1 MHGWTSRQR
10 NAAIASFL
18 SWTLDAF
25 DFFLLVFLLSDIAHS
40 FHVDLEEVTLA
51 ILLTLAVR
59 PVGALIFGRAAEKF
73 GRKPILMLNIVFFS
87 AFELL
92 SAAAPSL
99 MLFFLLRVLY
109 GVAMGGIWG
118 VASSLAMETIPDR
131 SRGLMS
137 GLFQAGY
144 PFGYLL
150 AAVAYGLLFTQL
162 GWRGMFVIGAAP
174 VLLLP
179 FIYFCVE
186 ESPVWLAARQS
197 KASTALLPVLR
208 SHWKLCLYL
217 VVLMAAFNFFSHG
230 TQDLYPV
237 FLKVQ
242 HGFEPKTVSIIAVC
256 YNIASIIGGVF
267 FGSLS
272 EKIGRRKAIMS
283 AALLALPVIVQNLI
297 TTSLGF
303 LDTFMVGLLGSDQM
317 SAVTVANV
325 PVFIIQLVVFGL
337 QSGSSVLI
345 SQYWGRGDRESINRV
360 MGIGFM
366 IAGGVSV
373 LFAAILC
380 AFPAQVLYLITDNL
394 TLVELAEPYLRI
406 VGFSY
411 IFNSLSSIYIGMQRS
426 IENPRFGMIVFAIS
440 MLCNTL
446 GNYVLIFGK
455 LGLPALG
462 ITGAAVATLLSR
474 VVEFVVAFS
483 YAFHCRTMPLMKHA
497 IFHPGMD
504 MLRKFLRY
512 SAPVLI
518 NETLWGTGFSMI
530 TVIMGHM
537 ANSSDLIAAYTL
549 AGNIDKL
556 MTSGVFGIAAAV
568 SVIVGKEIG
577 TGNLK
582 GVYNIGRALCFTAFA
597 FGIVLGIAEYTMF
610 VTLMQPFVMPLF
622 SLSAVAERLCT
633 VMLTCYACAIPLHS
647 FSTTMAVGV
656 LRGGGDVNASLV
668 IDNVPLWFG
677 TLPLMCLLGLVLK
690 VPNEVFCL
698 CLMIEYILKTPLG
711 LIRLRSGKW
720 VRDLTKG

>member
-1 MHGWTSRQR
+1 M
-10 NAAIASFL
+10 
-18 SWTLDAF
+18 
-25 DFFLLVFLLSDIAHS
+25 
-40 FHVDLEEVTLA
+40 
-51 ILLTLAVR
+51 
-59 PVGALIFGRAAEKF
+59 
-73 GRKPILMLNIVFFS
+73 FS
-87 AFELL
+87 YLHQPKGFYKH
-92 SAAAPSL
+92 
-99 MLFFLLRVLY
+99 LF
-109 GVAMGGIWG
+109 
-118 VASSLAMETIPDR
+118 
-131 SRGLMS
+131 
-137 GLFQAGY
+137 
-144 PFGYLL
+144 
-150 AAVAYGLLFTQL
+150 
-162 GWRGMFVIGAAP
+162 
-174 VLLLP
+174 
-179 FIYFCVE
+179 
-186 ESPVWLAARQS
+186 
-197 KASTALLPVLR
+197 
-208 SHWKLCLYL
+208 
-217 VVLMAAFNFFSHG
+217 
-230 TQDLYPV
+230 
-237 FLKVQ
+237 
-242 HGFEPKTVSIIAVC
+242 
-256 YNIASIIGGVF
+256 
-267 FGSLS
+267 
-272 EKIGRRKAIMS
+272 
-283 AALLALPVIVQNLI
+283 LLALPVIVQNLI

-411 IFNSLSSIYIGMQRS
+411 IFNSLASIYIGMQRS

-483 YAFHCRTMPLMKHA
+483 YAFRCRTMPLMKHA
-497 IFHPGMD
+497 ILRPGMD

-597 FGIVLGIAEYTMF
+597 FGIVLGLAEYTMF
-610 VTLMQPFVMPLF
+610 VTLMRPFVMPLF
-622 SLSAVAERLCT
+622 SLSAVAERLCS
-633 VMLTCYACAIPLHS
+633 VMLMCYACAIPLHS
-647 FSTTMAVGV
+647 FSTTMVVGV

-668 IDNVPLWFG
+668 IDNFPLWCG
-677 TLPLMCLLGLVLK
+677 TLPMMCLLGLVLK

-698 CLMIEYILKTPLG
+698 CLMIEYIIKSPIG
-711 LIRLRSGKW
+711 LYRLHSGKW
-720 VRDLTKG
+720 IHDITRIDE

>member
-1 MHGWTSRQR
+1 M
-10 NAAIASFL
+10 
-18 SWTLDAF
+18 
-25 DFFLLVFLLSDIAHS
+25 
-40 FHVDLEEVTLA
+40 
-51 ILLTLAVR
+51 
-59 PVGALIFGRAAEKF
+59 
-73 GRKPILMLNIVFFS
+73 FS
-87 AFELL
+87 YLHQPKGFYKH
-92 SAAAPSL
+92 
-99 MLFFLLRVLY
+99 LF
-109 GVAMGGIWG
+109 
-118 VASSLAMETIPDR
+118 
-131 SRGLMS
+131 
-137 GLFQAGY
+137 
-144 PFGYLL
+144 
-150 AAVAYGLLFTQL
+150 
-162 GWRGMFVIGAAP
+162 
-174 VLLLP
+174 
-179 FIYFCVE
+179 
-186 ESPVWLAARQS
+186 
-197 KASTALLPVLR
+197 
-208 SHWKLCLYL
+208 
-217 VVLMAAFNFFSHG
+217 
-230 TQDLYPV
+230 
-237 FLKVQ
+237 
-242 HGFEPKTVSIIAVC
+242 
-256 YNIASIIGGVF
+256 
-267 FGSLS
+267 
-272 EKIGRRKAIMS
+272 
-283 AALLALPVIVQNLI
+283 LLALPVIVQNLI

-483 YAFHCRTMPLMKHA
+483 YAFRCRTMPLMKHA
-497 IFHPGMD
+497 ILRPGMD

-597 FGIVLGIAEYTMF
+597 FGIVLGLAEYTMF
-610 VTLMQPFVMPLF
+610 VTLMRPFVMPLF
-622 SLSAVAERLCT
+622 SLSAVAERLCS
-633 VMLTCYACAIPLHS
+633 VMLMCYACAIPLHS
-647 FSTTMAVGV
+647 FSTTMVVGV

-668 IDNVPLWFG
+668 IDNFPLWCG
-677 TLPLMCLLGLVLK
+677 TLPMMCLLGLVLK

-698 CLMIEYILKTPLG
+698 CLMIEYIIKKKAEGRCPSAFPFSLSSFYRALPPHFSQHRHADTQRRRHKERDADHAVHADMLVVHDDRQRRCQNG
-711 LIRLRSGKW
+711 LDEINERRLRRRGVLRDLRREQKADGRAADADMAQKQRRFERKAREKRNAREYLQPQAAVKRTDRRNLTEHQQEKELQTADEHVERRDHERAEPRQTQFAERAVSGKQQRGGDDLQKAAQADLK
-720 VRDLTKG
+720 VRGIEDEENADKFHADGQQMVLFQRLMQDEVRQRHREHRIARVDNRCS

>member
-1 MHGWTSRQR
+1 M
-10 NAAIASFL
+10 
-18 SWTLDAF
+18 
-25 DFFLLVFLLSDIAHS
+25 
-40 FHVDLEEVTLA
+40 
-51 ILLTLAVR
+51 
-59 PVGALIFGRAAEKF
+59 
-73 GRKPILMLNIVFFS
+73 FS
-87 AFELL
+87 YLHQPKGFYKR
-92 SAAAPSL
+92 
-99 MLFFLLRVLY
+99 LF
-109 GVAMGGIWG
+109 
-118 VASSLAMETIPDR
+118 
-131 SRGLMS
+131 
-137 GLFQAGY
+137 
-144 PFGYLL
+144 
-150 AAVAYGLLFTQL
+150 
-162 GWRGMFVIGAAP
+162 
-174 VLLLP
+174 
-179 FIYFCVE
+179 
-186 ESPVWLAARQS
+186 
-197 KASTALLPVLR
+197 
-208 SHWKLCLYL
+208 
-217 VVLMAAFNFFSHG
+217 
-230 TQDLYPV
+230 
-237 FLKVQ
+237 
-242 HGFEPKTVSIIAVC
+242 
-256 YNIASIIGGVF
+256 
-267 FGSLS
+267 
-272 EKIGRRKAIMS
+272 
-283 AALLALPVIVQNLI
+283 LLALPVIIQNLI

-325 PVFIIQLVVFGL
+325 PVFIIQLIVFGL

-373 LFAAILC
+373 LFAVILC

-411 IFNSLSSIYIGMQRS
+411 ILNSLSSIYIGMQRS

-483 YAFHCRTMPLMKHA
+483 YAFRCRTMPLMKHA
-497 IFHPGMD
+497 ILRPGMD

-582 GVYNIGRALCFTAFA
+582 GVYNIGRALC
-597 FGIVLGIAEYTMF
+597 
-610 VTLMQPFVMPLF
+610 
-622 SLSAVAERLCT
+622 S
-633 VMLTCYACAIPLHS
+633 VMLMCYACAIPLHS
-647 FSTTMAVGV
+647 FSTTMVVGV

-668 IDNVPLWFG
+668 IDNVPLWCG
-677 TLPLMCLLGLVLK
+677 TLPIMCLLGLVLK
-690 VPNEVFCL
+690 VPNEVFCF
-698 CLMIEYILKTPLG
+698 CLMIEYIIKSPIG
-711 LIRLRSGKW
+711 LYRLRSGKW
-720 VRDLTKG
+720 IHDITRIDE

>member
-1 MHGWTSRQR
+1 M
-10 NAAIASFL
+10 
-18 SWTLDAF
+18 
-25 DFFLLVFLLSDIAHS
+25 
-40 FHVDLEEVTLA
+40 
-51 ILLTLAVR
+51 
-59 PVGALIFGRAAEKF
+59 
-73 GRKPILMLNIVFFS
+73 FS
-87 AFELL
+87 YLHQPKGFYKH
-92 SAAAPSL
+92 
-99 MLFFLLRVLY
+99 LF
-109 GVAMGGIWG
+109 
-118 VASSLAMETIPDR
+118 
-131 SRGLMS
+131 
-137 GLFQAGY
+137 
-144 PFGYLL
+144 
-150 AAVAYGLLFTQL
+150 
-162 GWRGMFVIGAAP
+162 
-174 VLLLP
+174 
-179 FIYFCVE
+179 
-186 ESPVWLAARQS
+186 
-197 KASTALLPVLR
+197 
-208 SHWKLCLYL
+208 
-217 VVLMAAFNFFSHG
+217 
-230 TQDLYPV
+230 
-237 FLKVQ
+237 
-242 HGFEPKTVSIIAVC
+242 
-256 YNIASIIGGVF
+256 
-267 FGSLS
+267 
-272 EKIGRRKAIMS
+272 
-283 AALLALPVIVQNLI
+283 LLALPVIVQNLI

-360 MGIGFM
+360 IGIGFM

-483 YAFHCRTMPLMKHA
+483 YAFRCRTMPLMKHA
-497 IFHPGMD
+497 ILRPGMD

-549 AGNIDKL
+549 AGNIEQL
-556 MTSGVFGIAAAV
+556 MTSGGVRHRRQGDRH
-568 SVIVGKEIG
+568 GQ
-577 TGNLK
+577 LK
-582 GVYNIGRALCFTAFA
+582 GRLQHRPRAVLHGVRVRHCARPRRIHDVRDADAPVRHAALLALGGRRAALQCDAH
-597 FGIVLGIAEYTMF
+597 VLCLRHPAAQLFNHDGRRRAARRRRCECLACDRQF
-610 VTLMQPFVMPLF
+610 PPLVRHAADDV
-622 SLSAVAERLCT
+622 SARPCAQGAERGL
-633 VMLTCYACAIPLHS
+633 
-647 FSTTMAVGV
+647 
-656 LRGGGDVNASLV
+656 
-668 IDNVPLWFG
+668 
-677 TLPLMCLLGLVLK
+677 LPL
-690 VPNEVFCL
+690 PDDR
-698 CLMIEYILKTPLG
+698 IYHQIPHRPLPPA
-711 LIRLRSGKW
+711 LRQ
-720 VRDLTKG
+720 VDPRHHPHR

>member
-1 MHGWTSRQR
+1 M
-10 NAAIASFL
+10 
-18 SWTLDAF
+18 
-25 DFFLLVFLLSDIAHS
+25 
-40 FHVDLEEVTLA
+40 
-51 ILLTLAVR
+51 
-59 PVGALIFGRAAEKF
+59 
-73 GRKPILMLNIVFFS
+73 FS
-87 AFELL
+87 YLHQPKGFYKH
-92 SAAAPSL
+92 
-99 MLFFLLRVLY
+99 LF
-109 GVAMGGIWG
+109 
-118 VASSLAMETIPDR
+118 
-131 SRGLMS
+131 
-137 GLFQAGY
+137 
-144 PFGYLL
+144 
-150 AAVAYGLLFTQL
+150 
-162 GWRGMFVIGAAP
+162 
-174 VLLLP
+174 
-179 FIYFCVE
+179 
-186 ESPVWLAARQS
+186 
-197 KASTALLPVLR
+197 
-208 SHWKLCLYL
+208 
-217 VVLMAAFNFFSHG
+217 
-230 TQDLYPV
+230 
-237 FLKVQ
+237 
-242 HGFEPKTVSIIAVC
+242 
-256 YNIASIIGGVF
+256 
-267 FGSLS
+267 
-272 EKIGRRKAIMS
+272 
-283 AALLALPVIVQNLI
+283 LLALPVIVQNLI

-380 AFPAQVLYLITDNL
+380 AFPAQVLYLIPDNL

-483 YAFHCRTMPLMKHA
+483 YAFRCRTMPLMKHA
-497 IFHPGMD
+497 ILRPGMD

-597 FGIVLGIAEYTMF
+597 FGIVLGLAEYTMF
-610 VTLMQPFVMPLF
+610 VTLMRPFVMPLF
-622 SLSAVAERLCT
+622 SLSAVAERLCS
-633 VMLTCYACAIPLHS
+633 VMLMCYACAIPLHS
-647 FSTTMAVGV
+647 FSTTMVVGV
-656 LRGGGDVNASLV
+656 LRGGDVNASLV
-668 IDNVPLWFG
+668 IDNFPLWCG
-677 TLPLMCLLGLVLK
+677 TLPMMCLLGLVLK

-698 CLMIEYILKTPLG
+698 CLMIEYIIKSPIG
-711 LIRLRSGKW
+711 LYRLHSGKW
-720 VRDLTKG
+720 IHDITRIDE